1 MKMQTS
7 KIHVPFEDFKQIEQ
21 AIKNSGVKFYPFRRK
36 RDGYNI
42 EFESQD
48 SPLLVYLILKY
59 DVVRVQND

>member
-1 MKMQTS
+1 MQTS
-7 KIHVPFEDFKQIEQ
+7 RIHVPFEDFKQIEQ
-21 AIKNSGVKFYPFRRK
+21 TIKNSGVKFYPFRRK
-36 RDGYNI
+36 HDGYNI

>member
-7 KIHVPFEDFKQIEQ
+7 RIHVPFEDFKQIEQ
-21 AIKNSGVKFYPFRRK
+21 AIKNSGVKFYPFQRK